1 MDTNGISLADIASV
15 VDKNRNTWGDGAAL
29 WVIILILF
37 LGGGNL
43 NRQGGPAPQPN
54 AATSGEVQSGFDHQ
68 AVMAGLND
76 INGNVNR
83 GFSDA
88 EVSRC
93 TKVSNI
99 INGITNAAYAAQQG
113 ISDVSNKVSAE
124 GAATRSAMDQGFAR
138 AAMDLNDKVQ
148 KILDKLCQQ
157 EIETKND
164 EINQLRQQLY
174 MAQLA
179 ASQGAQTSR
188 VNDNTDAQIA
198 SAVNQLKTPA
208 PVPAYIVGNPYG
220 CNCGT
225 QFGNGCCA

>member
-1 MDTNGISLADIASV
+1 MDTSGISLADIASV
-15 VDKNRNTWGDGAAL
+15 VDKNRDAWGDGSAI
-29 WVIILILF
+29 WIIILLLF
-37 LGGGNL
+37 WGRGWGGNG
-43 NRQGGPAPQPN
+43 QPMPQPN
-54 AATSGEVQSGFDHQ
+54 YATSGEVQNGFDHQ
-68 AVMAGLND
+68 AVMTGLTG
-76 INGNVNR
+76 INSNVTS

-93 TKVSNI
+93 NKASNI

-138 AAMDLNDKVQ
+138 TAMDLNNKVQ
-148 KILDKLCQQ
+148 SVLDKLCQQ
-157 EIETKND
+157 EIENKND
-164 EINQLRQQLY
+164 EISQLRQQLY

-188 VNDNTDAQIA
+188 VNDNTDAQVANAI
-198 SAVNQLKTPA
+198 NQLKTPA
-208 PVPAYIVGNPYG
+208 PVPAYVVSNPYG
-220 CNCGT
+220 CNCGN